1 MLPPPHMDIDA
12 LPYIDQQYTP
22 AMQKQV
28 ESLIE
33 AELKTFKPAKDYL
46 AQWPMH
52 EPDFEAHPLLQAEWM
67 RICDQQP
74 MPKLDTTRYQL
85 DPPPSSRQTDLAA
98 WQKSIDNA
106 QAQLEHQA
114 NRISNLELLQKHGA
128 NAWRAH
134 LNGLEA
140 ASNSATQLQNSLSN
154 EIDAVTRKRKH
165 DQTKAGPTLQ
175 KLEGEWVSSVR
186 KNIEIESQC
195 MRLERECFLLRE
207 ALK

>member
-1 MLPPPHMDIDA
+1 
-12 LPYIDQQYTP
+12 
-22 AMQKQV
+22 
-28 ESLIE
+28 
-33 AELKTFKPAKDYL
+33 
-46 AQWPMH
+46 
-52 EPDFEAHPLLQAEWM
+52 M

-114 NRISNLELLQKHGA
+114 NRCVRARDQNNCTRGTGAHCNPAQPSYPRVGRRVERAACISGGARWLVRAERVHCGFVCRISNLELLQKHGA

-140 ASNSATQLQNSLSN
+140 ASNRSAAALSRAPACAH
-154 EIDAVTRKRKH
+154 DGHDRDHALDPRRRATTRLAK
-165 DQTKAGPTLQ
+165 QT
-175 KLEGEWVSSVR
+175 
-186 KNIEIESQC
+186 
-195 MRLERECFLLRE
+195 ERAPRVVPC
-207 ALK
+207 A